1 MTKGQANEL
10 LSQDLSRENGSAYL
24 RQLNKGFDGLS
35 ILQNARI
42 YWAYETRE
50 SRTVQLENNKWINN
64 GCLEVLVNPD
74 SATCGR
80 NIGAAKVMTIPI
92 NENHSNIV
100 KFSRGHKDLPTIIQT
115 ISELCSQEANYL
127 SAPSIHTTET
137 PRNRPKNPKS
147 YLELPTLSEED
158 CITLKD
164 LERLFSSI
172 QELHELS
179 PAELDFR
186 ADQIEDPFQD
196 TFKWVFDRSSFSN
209 WLQEGTGLFW
219 AHFSK
224 ELGFRLQDYT
234 THDIASY
241 AAGNLVGLNLD
252 NASVSRLVNGIIARA
267 NGVFLWVRLAVKDMI
282 DVSSHTNAHVSLRQ
296 MEDTL
301 KMLPGNL
308 YEFYKLIVERIAH
321 TIRPNT
327 YALLEL
333 MIRRR
338 DLGLSVD
345 YAWSAVTIAY
355 CCTHQESRANWERDD
370 FVSWRNSDQAQVRE
384 RQKGDITIWG
394 GGLVEINDDTVQVMH
409 QTVLEF
415 ITGFSFKRDVL
426 GELSSIVVENGH
438 SFHFKYLCSIAS
450 YGVTG
455 MSRYKTTTGAELRYH
470 GEQFELTTGNS
481 QLAYIGSLPWR
492 IFRDLIGES
501 SYALKSTGELFLKF
515 VVSHGLLLCLK
526 EWVTNNPNQVR
537 HFSPLATTFPLLSD
551 LFFLGSY
558 GVFPGRYIHMMCLLL
573 QNGFSTRQDPYI
585 FATVIERIWKL
596 EANHETRE
604 DIRTPISILHELFM
618 LLLKNEQETNTIHLN
633 AIWAHPGAACGVKP
647 LHVLPPHLAQVLIQH
662 GADPNGCDDYGRTPL
677 DWILRFP
684 HGCIRSN
691 RVYDTQWRYSLCR
704 VLASV
709 GGRTAYCNRHDWMN
723 ALNHF
728 ELEGHNTTCLR
739 ESPMGELR

>member
-1 MTKGQANEL
+1 
-10 LSQDLSRENGSAYL
+10 
-24 RQLNKGFDGLS
+24 
-35 ILQNARI
+35 
-42 YWAYETRE
+42 
-50 SRTVQLENNKWINN
+50 
-64 GCLEVLVNPD
+64 
-74 SATCGR
+74 
-80 NIGAAKVMTIPI
+80 
-92 NENHSNIV
+92 
-100 KFSRGHKDLPTIIQT
+100 
-115 ISELCSQEANYL
+115 
-127 SAPSIHTTET
+127 
-137 PRNRPKNPKS
+137 
-147 YLELPTLSEED
+147 
-158 CITLKD
+158 
-164 LERLFSSI
+164 
-172 QELHELS
+172 
-179 PAELDFR
+179 
-186 ADQIEDPFQD
+186 
-196 TFKWVFDRSSFSN
+196 
-209 WLQEGTGLFW
+209 
-219 AHFSK
+219 
-224 ELGFRLQDYT
+224 
-234 THDIASY
+234 
-241 AAGNLVGLNLD
+241 
-252 NASVSRLVNGIIARA
+252 
-267 NGVFLWVRLAVKDMI
+267 MI

-338 DLGLSVD
+338 DLGFSVD

-355 CCTHQESRANWERDD
+355 CCTHQEIRAKWERDD

-585 FATVIERIWKL
+585 LATVIERIWKL

-618 LLLKNEQETNTIHLN
+618 LLLKNEQETNTIIHLN
-633 AIWAHPGAACGVKP
+633 AIWSHPGAACGVKP

-691 RVYDTQWRYSLCR
+691 RVYHTQWRYSLCR

-728 ELEGHNTTCLR
+728 ELEGHNATCLR
-739 ESPMGELR
+739 ESPMGMSFARSIQPAALNSTNNTMRKRRRSAGSDLPTEGIRSSQHQFRR